1 MIYEIT
7 GIGLHRGIWR
17 VDFRATDTNGVKTP
31 RVRKEIHVEG
41 KDEAL
46 AIAEQMRLSM
56 SADVISVSE
65 LLDVYIVSLC
75 GCVSEGTIFGYR
87 KVARRFARASEFGA
101 SPIARVDLCCVTRY
115 LAGRE
120 EVGAANNTIRQEYSL
135 LKAAFGYAV
144 HLGLVSE
151 NPVEQVA
158 CPVKVLAT
166 PSDEDEKVEIVGYL
180 GKLCGMG
187 AALGW
192 LAYDAGLRTCELA
205 ALRKD
210 DFGRGLGAVHVRRHR
225 TNRGNIQDY
234 QHVRTKTLG
243 KEAKLAVGAWLFEVD
258 GDYVF
263 GGKKPYRSE
272 TLCRRFNQ
280 CAAAF
285 GLDIKLD
292 GLRKL
297 KAR

>member
-7 GIGLHRGIWR
+7 GIGLHRGVWR
-17 VDFRATDTNGVKTP
+17 VDFRATDANGVRTP

-41 KDEAL
+41 KAEAL

-56 SADVISVSE
+56 STAVISVSE
-65 LLDVYIVSLC
+65 LLDIYIVSLC
-75 GCVSEGTIFGYR
+75 GCVSEGTISGYR
-87 KVARRFARASEFGA
+87 KVARRIARASEFGV
-101 SPIARVDLCCVTRY
+101 SLIMCVDLRCVARY

-120 EVGAANNTIRQEYSL
+120 ETGAANNTIRQEYSL

-144 HLGLVSE
+144 NLGLVSE
-151 NPVEQVA
+151 NPVEQAV
-158 CPVKVLAT
+158 CPAKVLAT
-166 PSDEDEKVEIVGYL
+166 SPDEDEKVEIIGYL

-192 LAYDAGLRTCELA
+192 LAYDAGLRTCELTT
-205 ALRKD
+205 LRKD
-210 DFGRGLGAVHVRRHR
+210 DFDKGLKSVHVRRHR
-225 TNRGNIQDY
+225 TNRGNIQEY
-234 QHVRTKTLG
+234 QHVRTKILG

-263 GGKKPYRSE
+263 GGMKPYRSE

-280 CAAAF
+280 CVSAF

-297 KAR
+297 KA